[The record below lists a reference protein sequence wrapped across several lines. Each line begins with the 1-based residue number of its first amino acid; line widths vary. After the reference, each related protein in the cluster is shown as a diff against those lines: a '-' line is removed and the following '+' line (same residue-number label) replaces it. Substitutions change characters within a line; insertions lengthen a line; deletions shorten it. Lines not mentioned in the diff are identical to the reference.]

1 MFLSEVL
8 KKFEPFAD
16 GEWRGLV
23 PGPPVDPDVLDF
35 VALKWSRFYES
46 DSAVICG
53 QILNRLKFKL
63 SSMTSVAF

>member
-35 VALKWSRFYES
+35 VALE
-46 DSAVICG
+46 
-53 QILNRLKFKL
+53 
-63 SSMTSVAF
+63 